1 MEDFIDIDNEKYE
14 DEINSEENQNDNKSK
29 SKSKTRSKVHKNYFI
44 ILI

>member
-14 DEINSEENQNDNKSK
+14 DEINSEENQNDNRSK